1 MPSMAV
7 PAALFAALLFIIV
20 SSQPAYQ
27 LTGGMTERVM
37 RKRLCD
43 AAGNPTRM
51 GLVVHALVFFGIFYA
66 YARINNL

>member
-27 LTGGMTERVM
+27 LTGGIADRIV

-43 AAGNPTRM
+43 TAGNPTRL
-51 GLVVHALVFFGIFYA
+51 GLVVHALVFFAIFYA
-66 YARINNL
+66 YARINQL